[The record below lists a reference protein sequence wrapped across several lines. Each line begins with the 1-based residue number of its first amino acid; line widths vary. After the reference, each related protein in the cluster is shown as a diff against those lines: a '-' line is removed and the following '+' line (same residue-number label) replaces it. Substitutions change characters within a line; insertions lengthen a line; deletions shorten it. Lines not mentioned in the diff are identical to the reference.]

1 MKRVKAQSIGEILR
15 EFFAQNPEIGR
26 RLDEV
31 RVVHAWREVLGPG
44 VAQATREAY
53 VRGATLLRR
62 LAQRTDDVA
71 RPPRPHTQRAGG
83 CRRHPRDPFSVAP
96 AKHNAGCPLKRKAAG
111 V

>member
-15 EFFAQNPEIGR
+15 EFFTQNPEIGR

-53 VRGATLLRR
+53 VRGATLHVMLDSAVLRSELMMWRDR
-62 LAQRTDDVA
+62 LVRTLNEKVGTDVI
-71 RPPRPHTQRAGG
+71 REIRFR
-83 CRRHPRDPFSVAP
+83 
-96 AKHNAGCPLKRKAAG
+96 
-111 V
+111 

>member
-15 EFFAQNPEIGR
+15 EVFAQNPEIGR

-53 VRGATLLRR
+53 VRGATLHVVLDSAVLRSELMMWRDR
-62 LAQRTDDVA
+62 LVRTLNERVGTDVI
-71 RPPRPHTQRAGG
+71 REIRFR
-83 CRRHPRDPFSVAP
+83 
-96 AKHNAGCPLKRKAAG
+96 
-111 V
+111 

>member
-44 VAQATREAY
+44 VSQATREVY
-53 VRGATLLRR
+53 VRGATLHVVLDSADLRSELMMWRDR
-62 LAQRTDDVA
+62 LVRTLNERVGTDVI
-71 RPPRPHTQRAGG
+71 REIRFR
-83 CRRHPRDPFSVAP
+83 
-96 AKHNAGCPLKRKAAG
+96 
-111 V
+111 

>member
-44 VAQATREAY
+44 VSQATREVY
-53 VRGATLLRR
+53 VRGATLHVVLDSAVLRSELMMWRDR
-62 LAQRTDDVA
+62 LVRTLNERVGTDVI
-71 RPPRPHTQRAGG
+71 REIRFR
-83 CRRHPRDPFSVAP
+83 
-96 AKHNAGCPLKRKAAG
+96 
-111 V
+111 

>member
-44 VAQATREAY
+44 VSQATREAY
-53 VRGATLLRR
+53 VRGATLHVMLDSAVLRSELMMWRDR
-62 LAQRTDDVA
+62 LVRTLNERVGTDVI
-71 RPPRPHTQRAGG
+71 REIRFR
-83 CRRHPRDPFSVAP
+83 
-96 AKHNAGCPLKRKAAG
+96 
-111 V
+111 